1 MRPDLFVMHKLEK
14 VDDMLN
20 LIFFSFLTSRRQAF
34 LETLTEKKH
43 LPQRSG
49 ALASLKE
56 TGIPEA
62 VELLGLF

>member
-1 MRPDLFVMHKLEK
+1 
-14 VDDMLN
+14 MLN